1 MQKIELMAGS
11 QYPRPRGLGIQW
23 CENYCEVFIMYAKIC
38 RVCLVCKIKNGK
50 LPKDY
55 KNPIQMAGNVKKS
68 EMIKESGV
76 DMWPRN

>member
-1 MQKIELMAGS
+1 
-11 QYPRPRGLGIQW
+11 
-23 CENYCEVFIMYAKIC
+23 MYAKIC

-76 DMWPRN
+76 DMWPRNSGKNEG